1 MANNNEINYD
11 DERLTQVESEKEA
24 ALSELDQTYDGM
36 IADSDRFTQ
45 QQIDAT
51 KAWEEKQTEIQN
63 EKTNFAIEQI
73 EQQKDQTK
81 KDYIKEQ
88 SGAYVDWRKQSNE
101 YGVKAEEM
109 ASAGLRDT
117 GYSESS
123 QVSMYNTYQNRV
135 AVARESFNRAVLN
148 YDNAIKDARL
158 QNNAVL
164 AEIAYNSL
172 EKQTELAV
180 QNFQY
185 KNTLITQ
192 KTDKK
197 LETKNMFHNWYQDV
211 LGQINTEK
219 ALAEET
225 RQFNEQ
231 MKLEKEKF
239 KYQKKK
245 DAEAKKAAN
254 ASRSYSGGGG
264 SSGGSSGGGLNIGGS
279 GGGSGSG
286 SSSSSKTPIN
296 KKTTK
301 DRAAED
307 NAQLGAATYLD
318 AAIASGASKSDV
330 AGILNDAT
338 NKGVIT
344 KEERAALGNIYLPKG
359 HEYT

>member
-1 MANNNEINYD
+1 
-11 DERLTQVESEKEA
+11 
-24 ALSELDQTYDGM
+24 
-36 IADSDRFTQ
+36 
-45 QQIDAT
+45 
-51 KAWEEKQTEIQN
+51 
-63 EKTNFAIEQI
+63 
-73 EQQKDQTK
+73 
-81 KDYIKEQ
+81 
-88 SGAYVDWRKQSNE
+88 
-101 YGVKAEEM
+101 M

-245 DAEAKKAAN
+245 DAEAKKAAKAS
-254 ASRSYSGGGG
+254 ASRSYS
-264 SSGGSSGGGLNIGGS
+264 SSNPGLNLDDGDTDT
-279 GGGSGSG
+279 
-286 SSSSSKTPIN
+286 KTKVPNNEKQTPIN

>member
-36 IADSDRFTQ
+36 IADSDKFTQ

-73 EQQKDQTK
+73 EQQKDQAK

-245 DAEAKKAAN
+245 DAEAKKAAKAS
-254 ASRSYSGGGG
+254 ASRSYS
-264 SSGGSSGGGLNIGGS
+264 SSNPGLNLDDGDTDT
-279 GGGSGSG
+279 
-286 SSSSSKTPIN
+286 KTKVPNNEKQTPIN